1 MEQYVSFSTPDK
13 KTRVSTLC
21 TTELL
26 TGRLHITS
34 EFLYL
39 LDKCNTR
46 SVWNEDYI
54 FGKAF
59 NVLIPASCTSFEI
72 FGFEINARSSPSTMT
87 DDNKCVF
94 MVYPNITAFVDS
106 KRVEMDYEIETSAVC
121 NGGHFSELIIGN
133 ISSCSSPRN
142 AVFSIQPS
150 WL

>member
-1 MEQYVSFSTPDK
+1 MCVFVAGQ
-13 KTRVSTLC
+13 KTHIITLC
-21 TTELL
+21 TTELS
-26 TGRLHITS
+26 TERLRVTS
-34 EFLYL
+34 EFYYSTDGCLAH
-39 LDKCNTR
+39 
-46 SVWNEDYI
+46 SIWNENHI

-59 NVLIPASCTSFEI
+59 NVLIPASCTSFKI
-72 FGFEINARSSPSTMT
+72 FGFEVCTRSSSSTMT

-94 MVYPNITAFVDS
+94 MVYPNITAFVDN

-121 NGGHFSELIIGN
+121 NGGYFSELIIGN